1 MAIHKFDNE
10 MSHLELKNHDII
22 IGTFID
28 EFDERI
34 IAFVNECNN
43 ITDKERKK
51 KYSFIGISI
60 HVKLKKLL
68 SLPCYVNRLAGQK
81 DDYVMNIKS
90 KPVFDQTRQI
100 LVDLIAKIDNLKFKH
115 PAKFKSPTE

>member
-10 MSHLELKNHDII
+10 MSHLELKNDDIF
-22 IGTFID
+22 IGTIID

-51 KYSFIGISI
+51 KYSFIEISI

-81 DDYVMNIKS
+81 DNYVMNIKS
-90 KPVFDQTRQI
+90 KPLFDQTRQV
-100 LVDLIAKIDNLKFKH
+100 LVDLIATIDKLKFKH
-115 PAKFKSPTE
+115 PSEI